1 MIDKSDLIVAS
12 AATAAEI
19 EWFDGYGIAPGGV
32 SILGPRDA
40 FREIEAPSVTGNP
53 IGLLFVKGKAVAS
66 VLAAPEPVEAAP
78 EPDVPFELFK
88 TDVLS
93 RMTDDELDGFDE
105 ELATASTRE
114 RRMWIDCTRL
124 VSTDP
129 YFEGLKAKFAAAFG
143 EDRAKAILAR

>member
-1 MIDKSDLIVAS
+1 MTGLV
-12 AATAAEI
+12 
-19 EWFDGYGIAPGGV
+19 
-32 SILGPRDA
+32 LGHV
-40 FREIEAPSVTGNP
+40 FQG
-53 IGLLFVKGKAVAS
+53 GKAVNPPLPEVPVPVPAADTAS
-66 VLAAPEPVEAAP
+66 DA
-78 EPDVPFELFK
+78 PFELFK
-88 TDVLS
+88 TDVLG
-93 RMTDDELDGFDE
+93 RMTDDELEGFDE